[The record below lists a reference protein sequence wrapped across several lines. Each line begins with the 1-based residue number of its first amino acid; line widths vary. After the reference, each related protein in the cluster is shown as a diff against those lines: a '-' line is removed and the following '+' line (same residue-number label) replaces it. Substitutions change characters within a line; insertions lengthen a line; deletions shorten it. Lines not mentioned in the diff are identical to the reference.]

1 VLVFLKQDF
10 CNLFFVSMRVRQGG
24 AGVRTSPRSRP
35 CSQQQQQQQQQQAVY
50 KIYEGKEPLIL
61 LGGAGTGG
69 FDTGRNPM
77 SMICGEKNAGGGGFR
92 LIRHH
97 SAVNE
102 HDIRANS
109 SSLLR
114 TVSELREELHLG
126 LPRKKNNQKTALDV
140 VSGFPAITTDAKK
153 KQTSCGT
160 RSDAALN
167 LFTEVSHQVPLFP
180 GAKNARHIDG
190 FVYKNYSLQNRRTL
204 SFPVGKEY
212 VINEY
217 VGKRKGRQQQSTPP
231 PPLPRS
237 FSFTTTHLT
246 ETLTVAKDDTGGG
259 GAVSCNMDFDA
270 EVDRHSKMDLFLQAA
285 FTVLTTVAGIFTVYI
300 YMRFFM
306 SSRHDGGLLH
316 HQQEVPLQHESSF
329 AALQEEEDLGPVSF
343 FYYCNMLARVLF
355 FPFLAI
361 LIAVVCAIITS
372 RAWRNF
378 LDGDSMWSRSHDMD
392 TCSHCE
398 EVEDSR
404 MRIEQAD
411 EKVQRAQ
418 QAKQQFMAYVFHNI
432 RG

>member
-1 VLVFLKQDF
+1 MLFSKEDF
-10 CNLFFVSMRVRQGG
+10 CSLFFVSMRVRQGG
-24 AGVRTSPRSRP
+24 GRVRTSPRSRP
-35 CSQQQQQQQQQQAVY
+35 CSQQQQQQQQQAVY
-50 KIYEGKEPLIL
+50 KIHEGKAPLVL

-69 FDTGRNPM
+69 FETGRNPM
-77 SMICGEKNAGGGGFR
+77 SMIGEKNAGGGGFR

-97 SAVNE
+97 SAVYE
-102 HDIRANS
+102 HDIRTNS

-126 LPRKKNNQKTALDV
+126 LPQNKNNQKTALDV
-140 VSGFPAITTDAKK
+140 VSGFPAITTDDNK

-160 RSDAALN
+160 RSDAALKI
-167 LFTEVSHQVPLFP
+167 FTEVSHQVPLSP
-180 GAKNARHIDG
+180 GAKKARHIDG

-212 VINEY
+212 LINEY
-217 VGKRKGRQQQSTPP
+217 VGKRKGRQQQSTSP

-237 FSFTTTHLT
+237 FSFTTTRLT
-246 ETLTVAKDDTGGG
+246 ETLTVAKDDTSGGG
-259 GAVSCNMDFDA
+259 GAVSCNMDFGA

-300 YMRFFM
+300 YMQFFM
-306 SSRHDGGLLH
+306 SSRHDGGPLH
-316 HQQEVPLQHESSF
+316 DQQEVPLQHESSF
-329 AALQEEEDLGPVSF
+329 AALQEEEDLGSVSF
-343 FYYCNMLARVLF
+343 FYYSNMLARVLF
-355 FPFLAI
+355 FPFLAV
-361 LIAVVCAIITS
+361 LIAVVCAIITT

-378 LDGDSMWSRSHDMD
+378 LHGDGMWSRFHDAD

>member
-1 VLVFLKQDF
+1 
-10 CNLFFVSMRVRQGG
+10 MRVRQGG
-24 AGVRTSPRSRP
+24 GGVRTSPRSRP
-35 CSQQQQQQQQQQAVY
+35 CSQQQQQQQAVY
-50 KIYEGKEPLIL
+50 KIYEGKGPLVL

-69 FDTGRNPM
+69 FETGRNPM
-77 SMICGEKNAGGGGFR
+77 SMVGGEKNAGGGGFR

-102 HDIRANS
+102 YDIRTNGT
-109 SSLLR
+109 SLLR

-160 RSDAALN
+160 RSDAALK
-167 LFTEVSHQVPLFP
+167 LFTEVSHQAPLFP
-180 GAKNARHIDG
+180 GAKNARHLDG

-204 SFPVGKEY
+204 SFPVGKEFL
-212 VINEY
+212 INEY
-217 VGKRKGRQQQSTPP
+217 VGERKGRQEQSTPP

-237 FSFTTTHLT
+237 FSFTTTRLT

-259 GAVSCNMDFDA
+259 AAVSCNMDFDA

-300 YMRFFM
+300 YMRFLM

-343 FYYCNMLARVLF
+343 FYYCNMLARVSF
-355 FPFLAI
+355 FPFLAV

-372 RAWRNF
+372 RAWTNF
-378 LDGDSMWSRSHDMD
+378 FDGDSMWSRSHDAD